1 MKILSFGGRPPTA
14 RAFVG
19 ASFVHPQHFPTIAV
33 SARPLI
39 VSLVCVIAGACS
51 SGPPTIQLGV
61 AGPFAQSFGDMNKKG
76 IEMAIAEVN
85 DSGGVR
91 GKHLQLNE
99 RDDGADGAK
108 AAGIAQ
114 DFVANPAIVGV
125 VGHVTS
131 GAMVAAAKVYDA
143 GRLPAIA
150 TSATTP
156 ELTGISP
163 WVFRVISSDSS
174 NGITIAHFAES
185 MGRKRAAVLYENDAY
200 GRGLAASF
208 RRAFSGQIVSIDPIS
223 ANITNA
229 EPYIAYYKTRSP
241 DVVFVVGTQNSGLV
255 VLHEAK
261 REKFAA
267 DFLGG
272 DGWTG
277 IVSDTAMSEGAYV
290 GTAFTVE
297 DPRPEVQRFVADFRA
312 RYHETPDAYA
322 ALGYDAARMMAR
334 AIQDAGPNRAAIR
347 AYLASITDETAY
359 HGITGVLRFGADGD
373 PVTSSYR
380 MTRVHDAAFELVTPG
395 AGSVR

>member
-1 MKILSFGGRPPTA
+1 MLRTSAPSAISRRTLPVTRTT
-14 RAFVG
+14 R
-19 ASFVHPQHFPTIAV
+19 TIAV
-33 SARPLI
+33 SARPFI
-39 VSLVCVIAGACS
+39 ASLLCFIAGACS
-51 SGPPTIQLGV
+51 GGPPTIQLGV
-61 AGPFAQSFGDMNKKG
+61 AGPFAQPYGEMNKKG

-91 GKHLQLNE
+91 GKHLELTE

-125 VGHVTS
+125 IGHVTS

-143 GRLPAIA
+143 GHLPAIA

-174 NGITIAHFAES
+174 NGITIAHFAAA
-185 MGRKRAAVLYENDAY
+185 MGRKRAAVLYENDSY
-200 GRGLAASF
+200 GRGLASSF
-208 RRAFSGQIVSIDPIS
+208 RRSFPGQIVSIDPIS
-223 ANITNA
+223 ATITNA

-241 DVVFVVGTQNSGLV
+241 DVVFVVGTENSGLV
-255 VLHEAK
+255 ILHEAK
-261 REKFAA
+261 RQHFST

-277 IVSDTAMSEGAYV
+277 IVADTAMAEGAYV

-297 DPRPEVQRFVADFRA
+297 DPRPEVQRFVSDFRA
-312 RYHETPDAYA
+312 RFHETPDAYA

-334 AIQDAGPNRAAIR
+334 AIQQAGPSRAAIR
-347 AYLASITDETAY
+347 EYLASLNDETAY
-359 HGITGVLRFGADGD
+359 HGITGVLRFGPDGD
-373 PVTSSYR
+373 PITSSYR
-380 MTRVHDAAFELVTPG
+380 MTRVHQGAFTLVAPG
-395 AGSVR
+395 AGSGE

>member
-1 MKILSFGGRPPTA
+1 M
-14 RAFVG
+14 
-19 ASFVHPQHFPTIAV
+19 

-39 VSLVCVIAGACS
+39 ASLLCVIAGACS
-51 SGPPTIQLGV
+51 GGPPTIQLGV
-61 AGPFAQSFGDMNKKG
+61 AGPFAQPYGDMNKKG

-91 GKHLQLNE
+91 GKHLELDE
-99 RDDGADGAK
+99 RDDGADGSK

-114 DFVANPAIVGV
+114 DFVANQGVVGV
-125 VGHVTS
+125 IGHVTS

-163 WVFRVISSDSS
+163 WVFRVITSDSS
-174 NGITIAHFAES
+174 NGITIAHFAS
-185 MGRKRAAVLYENDAY
+185 AMGRKRAAILYENDAY

-208 RRAFSGQIVSIDPIS
+208 RRSFAGQIVSNDPIS
-223 ANITNA
+223 ATLTNA
-229 EPYIAYYKTRSP
+229 EPYIAYYKSQSP
-241 DVVFVVGTQNSGLV
+241 DVVFVVGTENSGLV

-261 REKFAA
+261 REHFTS

-277 IVSDTAMSEGAYV
+277 IVADTAMAEGAYV

-297 DPRPEVQRFVADFRA
+297 DPRPEVQRFVSDFRA

-334 AIQDAGPNRAAIR
+334 AIQQAGPNRAAIR
-347 AYLASITDETAY
+347 EYLASLTDETAY
-359 HGITGVLRFGADGD
+359 HGITGVLRFGPDGD
-373 PVTSSYR
+373 PVTSAYR
-380 MTRVHDAAFELVTPG
+380 MTRVHRGQFDLVAPG
-395 AGSVR
+395 AGSGQ

>member
-1 MKILSFGGRPPTA
+1 MKILSFGGILRHEHSTVHRRPTP
-14 RAFVG
+14 
-19 ASFVHPQHFPTIAV
+19 SPQIAV

-39 VSLVCVIAGACS
+39 AALLCVIAGACS
-51 SGPPTIQLGV
+51 SGPPTIHLGV
-61 AGPFAQSFGDMNKKG
+61 AGPFAQPFGDMNKKG

-91 GKHLQLNE
+91 GKHLELDE

-114 DFVANPAIVGV
+114 DFVANQAIVGV
-125 VGHVTS
+125 LGHVTS

-174 NGITIAHFAES
+174 NGITIAHFAEGL
-185 MGRKRAAVLYENDAY
+185 GRKRAAVLYENDAY

-208 RRAFSGQIVSIDPIS
+208 RRSFAGQIVSIDPIS

-277 IVSDTAMSEGAYV
+277 IVSDTGLAEGAYV

-297 DPRPEVQRFVADFRA
+297 DPRPEVQRFVSDFRA

-334 AIQDAGPNRAAIR
+334 AIQEAGTNRAAIR
-347 AYLASITDETAY
+347 AYLASLTDETAY
-359 HGITGVLRFGADGD
+359 HGITGVLRFGPDGD

-380 MTRVHDAAFELVTPG
+380 VTRVHNGAFELVGPG
-395 AGSVR
+395 AGSAQ

>member
-1 MKILSFGGRPPTA
+1 
-14 RAFVG
+14 
-19 ASFVHPQHFPTIAV
+19 V
-33 SARPLI
+33 STRPLI
-39 VSLVCVIAGACS
+39 ASLLCVIAGACS
-51 SGPPTIQLGV
+51 GGSPTIQLGV
-61 AGPFAQSFGDMNKKG
+61 AGPFAQPFGDMTKKG

-91 GKHLQLNE
+91 GKHLELEE

-114 DFVANPAIVGV
+114 DFVANQAVVGV
-125 VGHVTS
+125 IGHVTS
-131 GAMVAAAKVYDA
+131 GAMVAAAKVYDG

-156 ELTGISP
+156 ELTGMSP

-174 NGITIAHFAES
+174 NGITIAHFAEAL
-185 MGRKRAAVLYENDAY
+185 GRKRAAVLYENDAY
-200 GRGLAASF
+200 GRGLASSF
-208 RRAFSGQIVSIDPIS
+208 RRAFNGDIVSIDPIS
-223 ANITNA
+223 ADITNA

-255 VLHEAK
+255 VLREAK
-261 REKFAA
+261 REKFSS

-277 IVSDTAMSEGAYV
+277 IVADTAMAEGTYV

-297 DPRPEVQRFVADFRA
+297 DPRPEVQRFVSDFRA
-312 RYHETPDAYA
+312 RYHEVPDAYA

-334 AIQDAGPNRAAIR
+334 AVQEAGPDRTAIR
-347 AYLASITDETAY
+347 AYLASLTDETAY
-359 HGITGVLRFGADGD
+359 HGITGVLRFGPGGD
-373 PVTSSYR
+373 PVMSSYR
-380 MTRVHDAAFELVTPG
+380 VTRVRHGAFELVTPG
-395 AGSVR
+395 AGSSR

>member
-1 MKILSFGGRPPTA
+1 MT
-14 RAFVG
+14 
-19 ASFVHPQHFPTIAV
+19 
-33 SARPLI
+33 
-39 VSLVCVIAGACS
+39 
-51 SGPPTIQLGV
+51 
-61 AGPFAQSFGDMNKKG
+61 KKG

-91 GKHLQLNE
+91 GKHLELEE

-114 DFVANPAIVGV
+114 DFVANPAVVGV

-131 GAMVAAAKVYDA
+131 GAMVAAAKVYDS

-156 ELTGISP
+156 ELTGMSP

-174 NGITIAHFAES
+174 NGITIAKFAES
-185 MGRKRAAVLYENDAY
+185 TGHKRAAVLYENDAY
-200 GRGLAASF
+200 GRGLASSF
-208 RRAFSGQIVSIDPIS
+208 RRSFGGQIVSMDPIS
-223 ANITNA
+223 GDIANA
-229 EPYIAYYKTRSP
+229 EPYIAYYKTKSP

-255 VLHEAK
+255 VLREAK
-261 REKFAA
+261 KERFAS

-277 IVSDTAMSEGAYV
+277 IVTDTAMSEGAYV

-297 DPRPEVQRFVADFRA
+297 DPRPEVQQFVADFRA
-312 RYHETPDAYA
+312 RYHEAPDAYA

-334 AIQDAGPNRAAIR
+334 AVQEAGPNRAAIR
-347 AYLASITDETAY
+347 AYLASLTDATAY
-359 HGITGVLRFGADGD
+359 HGVTGSLRFGADGD

-380 MTRVHDAAFELVTPG
+380 MTRVHDGAFELVTPG
-395 AGSVR
+395 AGSGR